1 MLPFRDIALL
11 AFDIDGTLTDG
22 TTWWGGEQRGWLQ
35 RYSVRDGEAILRL
48 KYRVPVLPLSR
59 NKTLAARVR
68 MEGLG
73 LDTRWLGVNDKIP
86 ALLALCEAYEVPL
99 EKVAFL
105 GDGPDD
111 ALVFARVGL
120 GCAVADAHPTA
131 LEAAHV
137 VLRSAGGARVMEEF
151 EALTLR
157 EDP

>member
-48 KYRVPVLPLSR
+48 KHRLPVLPLSR

-73 LDTRWLGVNDKIP
+73 LDTRWLGVSDKIP
-86 ALLALCEAYEVPL
+86 ALVALCDAYGVSPEQI
-99 EKVAFL
+99 AFL

-120 GCAVADAHPTA
+120 GCAVADAHPSA
-131 LEAAHV
+131 LSAAHV
-137 VLRSAGGARVMEEF
+137 VLRSAGGARAMEEL
-151 EALTLR
+151 EALTLQ
-157 EDP
+157 EAP